1 MTEITINTAQNVAIN
16 FKPASLGE
24 RMLAFFLDMLIKT
37 AYVMAVFFLIYEI
50 FQWGSYLNYLD
61 NWERNVIQFGI
72 YSPVIFYTLFFESW
86 TDGQTPGKKIM
97 KIRVVKLEGYQA
109 RFSDYFSRWISRLVD
124 VYLFMGLPGILF
136 IIFSEKSQRLGDIVT
151 GATVI
156 SLKSNVVLN
165 HRFLDDLSNEYQVS
179 FPTVVRL
186 SDYDMN
192 IIKKAYKTAV
202 IQNNQEMLSAL
213 IQKIEQVTA
222 IKNQHLSP
230 HQFIQ
235 TVMNDFNHLTSKQ

>member
-24 RMLAFFLDMLIKT
+24 RMLAFLLDMLIKT
-37 AYVMAVFFLIYEI
+37 AYAMAMYFLIYDV
-50 FQWGSYLNYLD
+50 FHLGSYLNYLD
-61 NWERNVIQFGI
+61 SWERNVVLFGI

-109 RFSDYFSRWISRLVD
+109 RFSDYFSRWLCRLVD
-124 VYLFMGLPGILF
+124 VYFLMGLPGILC
-136 IIFSEKSQRLGDIVT
+136 IIFSGKSQRLGDMVT
-151 GATVI
+151 DTTVI
-156 SLKSNVVLN
+156 SLKSNVALN
-165 HRFLDDLSNEYQVS
+165 HHFLDDLSNEYHVT

-186 SDYDMN
+186 SDYDMS

-202 IQNNQEMLSAL
+202 IQNDQEMLNTL

-222 IKNQHLSP
+222 IKNQHLNP

-235 TVMNDFNHLTSKQ
+235 TVINDFNHLTSNQ

>member
-1 MTEITINTAQNVAIN
+1 MTEITIDTTQNVAIN

-24 RMLAFFLDMLIKT
+24 RILAFGIDMLIKT

-86 TDGQTPGKKIM
+86 TGGQTPGKKIM

-109 RFSDYFSRWISRLVD
+109 RFSDYFSRWIARLVD
-124 VYLFMGLPGILF
+124 IYLFMGLPGILF

-202 IQNNQEMLSAL
+202 IQNNQEMLTAL
-213 IQKIEQVTA
+213 VQKIEQVTE
-222 IKNQHLSP
+222 IKNKHLSP